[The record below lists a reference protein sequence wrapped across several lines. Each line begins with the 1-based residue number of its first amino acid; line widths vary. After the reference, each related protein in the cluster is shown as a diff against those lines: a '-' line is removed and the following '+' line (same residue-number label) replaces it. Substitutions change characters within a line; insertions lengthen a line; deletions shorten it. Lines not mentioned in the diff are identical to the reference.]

1 MYFPERLAVSTGA
14 RSTVRM
20 LSVEPV
26 SLVLTLILL
35 DNTGDSERFVNE
47 AMEKLA
53 VHPVRLNGSP
63 VL

>member
-1 MYFPERLAVSTGA
+1 MSTGA